1 MTDYEIQDAFNLD
14 SDLTL
19 RIKEAIARLKPV
31 ERLIFLQYVELGT
44 YTALAKK
51 YNVTAPT
58 VRSYIKMIRTKILEY
73 VAQFDIY

>member
-1 MTDYEIQDAFNLD
+1 MTIYEEQDWLNTD

-19 RIKEAIARLKPV
+19 RIKEAIAALKPV

-51 YNVTAPT
+51 YKVTAPT
-58 VRSYIKMIRTKILEY
+58 VRTYIKMIRTKILEY
-73 VAQFDIY
+73 VDRFDTY